1 MILTYSSPSI
11 EGDRLIYLTM
21 ETKIKPHTAGT
32 ISKSNVKIK
41 VTSKEKKTFWP
52 FIPTCERTH
61 STYLTVLVNYQS
73 WPNLDLIYFVL
84 QQ

>member
-1 MILTYSSPSI
+1 LYRWRKLLTCPYSSPSI

-41 VTSKEKKTFWP
+41 VTSKEKK
-52 FIPTCERTH
+52 IIKRERR
-61 STYLTVLVNYQS
+61 
-73 WPNLDLIYFVL
+73 
-84 QQ
+84 

>member
-11 EGDRLIYLTM
+11 GVDRLIYLTI

-41 VTSKEKKTFWP
+41 VTSKKRFG
-52 FIPTCERTH
+52 H
-61 STYLTVLVNYQS
+61 SYISNSTGKLPILA
-73 WPNLDLIYFVL
+73 NLDLIYFAL

>member
-11 EGDRLIYLTM
+11 GVDRLIYLTI

-41 VTSKEKKTFWP
+41 VTSKKVLA
-52 FIPTCERTH
+52 IH
-61 STYLTVLVNYQS
+61 TYLTVPVSYQS
-73 WPNLDLIYFVL
+73 WPNLDLIYFAL

>member
-41 VTSKEKKTFWP
+41 VTSKKKKRFG
-52 FIPTCERTH
+52 H
-61 STYLTVLVNYQS
+61 SFPPVNVHI
-73 WPNLDLIYFVL
+73 LHI
-84 QQ
+84 